1 MAKKAPKKK
10 TPAKKATKKKAAP
23 KKKAPAKKAVK
34 KKAPAKKA
42 APKKKAPVKKAAK
55 KAVEK
60 RAPAKKAASKKKAP
74 AKKTVKKKAPAK
86 KTVKKKA
93 PAKKTVKKKALVKRA
108 PNKKKAAPK
117 KKAPAKK
124 AVKKK
129 TGTKKATPKKKAPA
143 KKAAAKK
150 ASAKKAPVKKRV
162 AVKKRPVISN
172 LAQRLAPP
180 APPAAPAHGA
190 KKKPVKLSAVFLK
203 KQKQKL
209 LDLRDTLVDQM
220 NGVARDSLGRGDEN
234 NDASAF
240 GMHQADAG
248 SDAYDRDFALNILSQ
263 EQDALHEIEEALVR
277 ISSGEYGVCQGSG
290 DGIPQARLEAM
301 PFARCTVE
309 YQEKL
314 DSESAS
320 GMYRSPVGSL
330 FGLDDKDVAKAAD
343 EDE

>member
-10 TPAKKATKKKAAP
+10 APAKKATKKKAAP

-42 APKKKAPVKKAAK
+42 APKKKAP
-55 KAVEK
+55 
-60 RAPAKKAASKKKAP
+60 
-74 AKKTVKKKAPAK
+74 AKKTVKKKVPAK
-86 KTVKKKA
+86 KTATKKA
-93 PAKKTVKKKALVKRA
+93 RVKRA
-108 PNKKKAAPK
+108 PTKKKAAPK

-124 AVKKK
+124 VVKKK
-129 TGTKKATPKKKAPA
+129 TVTKKATPKKKA
-143 KKAAAKK
+143 AAKK
-150 ASAKKAPVKKRV
+150 APAKKAPVKKRV
-162 AVKKRPVISN
+162 AVKKRPAISN

-180 APPAAPAHGA
+180 APPTAPAHGA
-190 KKKPVKLSAVFLK
+190 KKKPAKLSAVFLK

-277 ISSGEYGVCQGSG
+277 INSGEYGVCQGSG

-314 DSESAS
+314 DSESAT

>member
-10 TPAKKATKKKAAP
+10 APAKKATKKKAAP

-34 KKAPAKKA
+34 RKAPAKKAAPKKKAPAKKTAKKAVKKKAPAKKA
-42 APKKKAPVKKAAK
+42 APKKKAPAK
-55 KAVEK
+55 KI
-60 RAPAKKAASKKKAP
+60 
-74 AKKTVKKKAPAK
+74 
-86 KTVKKKA
+86 VKKKA
-93 PAKKTVKKKALVKRA
+93 PAKKTVKKKALVKR
-108 PNKKKAAPK
+108 APK

-150 ASAKKAPVKKRV
+150 APAKKAPVKKRV

-190 KKKPVKLSAVFLK
+190 KKKPAKLSAVFLK

-277 ISSGEYGVCQGSG
+277 INSGEYGVCQGSG

>member
-1 MAKKAPKKK
+1 MKKKAPAKKAAPKKK
-10 TPAKKATKKKAAP
+10 APAKKTVKKKAPVKRAPAKKKAAP

-42 APKKKAPVKKAAK
+42 AVKKAP
-55 KAVEK
+55 
-60 RAPAKKAASKKKAP
+60 
-74 AKKTVKKKAPAK
+74 
-86 KTVKKKA
+86 
-93 PAKKTVKKKALVKRA
+93 
-108 PNKKKAAPK
+108 
-117 KKAPAKK
+117 
-124 AVKKK
+124 
-129 TGTKKATPKKKAPA
+129 
-143 KKAAAKK
+143 
-150 ASAKKAPVKKRV
+150 AKKAPVKKRV

-180 APPAAPAHGA
+180 APPAGPAHGA
-190 KKKPVKLSAVFLK
+190 KKKPAKLSAAFLK

-277 ISSGEYGVCQGSG
+277 INSGEYGVCQGSG

>member
-10 TPAKKATKKKAAP
+10 APAKKATKKKAAP

-42 APKKKAPVKKAAK
+42 APKRKALAKKAAK
-55 KAVEK
+55 KA
-60 RAPAKKAASKKKAP
+60 
-74 AKKTVKKKAPAK
+74 VKKKAPAK
-86 KTVKKKA
+86 KAAPKKKAPAKKIVKKKA
-93 PAKKTVKKKALVKRA
+93 PAKKTVKKKALVKR
-108 PNKKKAAPK
+108 APK

-150 ASAKKAPVKKRV
+150 APAKKAPVKKRV

-190 KKKPVKLSAVFLK
+190 KKKPAKLSAVFLK

-277 ISSGEYGVCQGSG
+277 INSGEYGVCQGSG

>member
-10 TPAKKATKKKAAP
+10 APAKKATKKKAAP

-34 KKAPAKKA
+34 KRAPAKKA
-42 APKKKAPVKKAAK
+42 APKKKAPAKKVAK
-55 KAVEK
+55 KAVK
-60 RAPAKKAASKKKAP
+60 KKAPAKKAASKKNAP
-74 AKKTVKKKAPAK
+74 AKKTVKKKAP
-86 KTVKKKA
+86 
-93 PAKKTVKKKALVKRA
+93 VKRA
-108 PNKKKAAPK
+108 PTKKKAAPK

-124 AVKKK
+124 VVKKK
-129 TGTKKATPKKKAPA
+129 TVTKKATPKKKAPA

-150 ASAKKAPVKKRV
+150 APAKKAPVKKRV
-162 AVKKRPVISN
+162 AVKKRPAISN

-190 KKKPVKLSAVFLK
+190 KKKPAKLSAVFLK

-277 ISSGEYGVCQGSG
+277 INSGEYGVCQGSG
-290 DGIPQARLEAM
+290 AGIPQARLEAM

-314 DSESAS
+314 DSESAT